1 MLIILYKSII
11 YKSAF
16 NQASILILEY
26 CSTYISDQKSLS
38 FSHDIPVASTSLFS
52 LKLLRRRSLSGH
64 TEWLYVRH
72 PDTQFFYSANGHFF
86 NIAIIFIVFL
96 MELWPPEFLSRLTK
110 YIPFLP
116 MKHYEGLIWGSLS
129 AYSKINFL
137 VWCGVCSQSL
147 SKESALTLNLML
159 VLTSTLF

>member
-1 MLIILYKSII
+1 MLIILYNSII

-26 CSTYISDQKSLS
+26 CSTYISDQISLS

-72 PDTQFFYSANGHFF
+72 PDTQFFYPGNGLFF
-86 NIAIIFIVFL
+86 NIAIISIAFL

-110 YIPFLP
+110 YKPFL
-116 MKHYEGLIWGSLS
+116 LIIPWNTTKAWFGGHLVHIVSS
-129 AYSKINFL
+129 
-137 VWCGVCSQSL
+137 VWCEACRQSL
-147 SKESALTLNLML
+147 SKESALTLNLLL

>member
-11 YKSAF
+11 YTPAF

-38 FSHDIPVASTSLFS
+38 FSHDIPVASTSMFS

-72 PDTQFFYSANGHFF
+72 PDTQFFYPGNRLFF
-86 NIAIIFIVFL
+86 NIAIISIAFL
-96 MELWPPEFLSRLTK
+96 MELWPLEFLSHFTK
-110 YIPFLP
+110 YITFC
-116 MKHYEGLIWGSLS
+116 SLS
-129 AYSKINFL
+129 H
-137 VWCGVCSQSL
+137 
-147 SKESALTLNLML
+147 ETLRRLDFFFWGGGGHS
-159 VLTSTLF
+159 VHIVSSV

>member
-1 MLIILYKSII
+1 MLIILYNSII

-26 CSTYISDQKSLS
+26 CSRYISDQKSIS

-72 PDTQFFYSANGHFF
+72 PDTQFFYPGNGHFF
-86 NIAIIFIVFL
+86 NIAIISIAFW
-96 MELWPPEFLSRLTK
+96 MELGPPEFLSRFNK
-110 YIPFLP
+110 YITFCYYP

-129 AYSKINFL
+129 AYCKQCL
-137 VWCGVCSQSL
+137 MWSL
-147 SKESALTLNLML
+147 KSVFK
-159 VLTSTLF
+159 